1 MRKGARS
8 ALPICSLED
17 LFPTPE
23 PWAGAIGY
31 VPPLYSQSAFI
42 L

>member
-1 MRKGARS
+1 MLS
-8 ALPICSLED
+8 DLPICSLED
-17 LFPTPE
+17 SFPTPE
-23 PWAGAIGY
+23 PSAGAIGY